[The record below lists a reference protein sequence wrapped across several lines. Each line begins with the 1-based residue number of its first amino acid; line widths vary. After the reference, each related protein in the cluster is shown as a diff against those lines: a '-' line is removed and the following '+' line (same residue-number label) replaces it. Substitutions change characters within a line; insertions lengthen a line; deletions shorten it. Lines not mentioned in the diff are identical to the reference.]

1 MIVQILNSDVTERK
15 KSSVYSARQGT
26 KTASNF
32 GTEQMQQMKNPAASI
47 ALRVATAM
55 HQMGIDGLPRNYELV
70 YEAYSGSNPELV
82 RDFIALGKVK
92 TQEALDE
99 LGRKYLPHQ
108 HEDGLLSRQNGQVRA
123 EMSNFIS
130 LLNEEK
136 ISLTDYGRVIGHAS
150 RTILTE
156 ADLEGTPLGQSI
168 KMLKAATEKRAHQN
182 SNVVRAVVDKTASLA
197 DMQREAEEAEAAKF
211 VDPLTR
217 LASRRAFNKAVAKIY
232 ANPEMP
238 ALCGV
243 AIGEIDD
250 YARILEQ
257 MGPAVSE
264 RLLMQVGKV
273 LEAVS
278 GGGDLAC
285 RFDGGR
291 FGLLLYTSDQ
301 DEISRVVDL
310 VRGKLKASA
319 FVGSNGGRSLGQLSM
334 SFGICFSEQAP
345 NAFDFTNFAEKALA
359 TSKAAGGDTVTVYG
373 ASDYVSKD
381 WLLYKKKPIG
391 GFGA

>member
-1 MIVQILNSDVTERK
+1 
-15 KSSVYSARQGT
+15 
-26 KTASNF
+26 
-32 GTEQMQQMKNPAASI
+32 MQQVKNPAASI

-82 RDFIALGKVK
+82 REFIALGKVK

-99 LGRKYLPHQ
+99 LGRKYLPHH

-123 EMSNFIS
+123 EMSSFIS

-136 ISLTDYGRVIGHAS
+136 ISLTDYGRAIGHAS
-150 RTILTE
+150 KTILTE

-197 DMQREAEEAEAAKF
+197 DLQREAEEAEAAKF
-211 VDPLTR
+211 VDPVTR

-238 ALCGV
+238 VLCGV

-250 YARILEQ
+250 YARIQEQ
-257 MGPAVSE
+257 MGPAVAE
-264 RLLMQVGKV
+264 RFLMQVAKV

-285 RFDGGR
+285 RFDAGR

-310 VRGKLKASA
+310 VRAKLKATN
-319 FVGSNGGRSLGQLSM
+319 FVGSSTGARLGQLGM

-359 TSKAAGGDTVTVYG
+359 TSKAAGGDTVTIYG
-373 ASDYVSKD
+373 ANDYVSKD
-381 WLLYKKKPIG
+381 WLLYKKKPVG

>member
-1 MIVQILNSDVTERK
+1 
-15 KSSVYSARQGT
+15 
-26 KTASNF
+26 
-32 GTEQMQQMKNPAASI
+32 MQQVKNPASSI

-70 YEAYSGSNPELV
+70 YEAYAGSNPELV

-92 TQEALDE
+92 TQEALDA
-99 LGRKYLPHQ
+99 LGRKYMPHQ

-123 EMSNFIS
+123 EMSNFIN

-136 ISLTDYGRVIGHAS
+136 ISLSDYGRVIGHAS
-150 RTILTE
+150 RAIMTE

-168 KMLKAATEKRAHQN
+168 KALKAATEKRAHQN

-197 DMQREAEEAEAAKF
+197 DLQREAEDAEAAKF

-217 LASRRAFNKAVAKIY
+217 LASRRAFNKAVAKVFV
-232 ANPEMP
+232 NPEMP
-238 ALCGV
+238 VLCGV

-250 YARILEQ
+250 FAKIQEQAGATVAERYIL
-257 MGPAVSE
+257 
-264 RLLMQVGKV
+264 QVAKV

-301 DEISRVVDL
+301 DEVTRIVEH
-310 VRGKLKASA
+310 VRSKLKATA
-319 FVGSNGGRSLGQLSM
+319 FVNSGTGRAAAQVLM
-334 SFGICFSEQAP
+334 SFGICFAEQAP

-359 TSKAAGGDTVTVYG
+359 ASKTAGGDTVTIYG
-373 ASDYVSKD
+373 ASDYASKD
-381 WLLYKKKPIG
+381 WLLYKKKPVG
-391 GFGA
+391 GFGATDAGVKASR